1 MSESNAQ
8 LRTQVREVS
17 RQAEVVGAL
26 AKEFEREPRIEV
38 LVVLK
43 DKMAALGAAWAG
55 VEEILTGNAKP

>member
-1 MSESNAQ
+1 MSQPNAQ
-8 LRTQVREVS
+8 LRSQVREVR

-55 VEEILTGNAKP
+55 VEAILTGSGKP

>member
-1 MSESNAQ
+1 MSQSNAQ

-55 VEEILTGNAKP
+55 VEAILTGSGNP

>member
-1 MSESNAQ
+1 MSQSNAQ

-38 LVVLK
+38 LVALK
-43 DKMAALGAAWAG
+43 DKMAALGAAWVA
-55 VEEILTGNAKP
+55 VEEILTGSGKP